1 MTYPIPLENV
11 VDGMGWD
18 GWIDGMD
25 EYMGWMDGTVI
36 IGHRSSKSTFSANKT
51 DDDDDTQWL
60 VTFLEALGCLD

>member
-1 MTYPIPLENV
+1 MS
-11 VDGMGWD
+11 MGL
-18 GWIDGMD
+18 
-25 EYMGWMDGTVI
+25 GWMDGMVI